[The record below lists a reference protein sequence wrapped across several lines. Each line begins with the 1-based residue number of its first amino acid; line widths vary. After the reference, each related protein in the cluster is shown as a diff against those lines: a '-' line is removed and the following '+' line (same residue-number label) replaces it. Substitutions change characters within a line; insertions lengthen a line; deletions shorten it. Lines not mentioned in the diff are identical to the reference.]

1 MIPAYECIQWV
12 NGCVAAAGND
22 LNKLTNCRS
31 VVCGN
36 RDPGKVPQTG
46 SSGGGSASSSAAPS
60 GSATASSTRGS
71 GGSTASSSAAAQTST
86 GAAVALNAV
95 SEYGTP
101 ILAAGMLGLF
111 GLAL

>member
-12 NGCVAAAGND
+12 KDCVAAAGSD
-22 LNKLTNCRS
+22 LNKLTDCRS

-36 RDPGKVPQTG
+36 RDPGNVPQKG
-46 SSGGGSASSSAAPS
+46 NGGGSSSSSAAPS
-60 GSATASSTRGS
+60 GSGTPTS
-71 GGSTASSSAAAQTST
+71 GGGNGGSQTTNTAGAQSST
-86 GAAVALNAV
+86 GAAVALNVAR
-95 SEYGTP
+95 EYGTP